1 MATQPIQNAP
11 QNLTM
16 QDFRAISD
24 SYGGLARSARFVAR
38 ITPSGSR
45 IAGYGGG
52 MIRDLMYL
60 CEIADMPGRE
70 IGTHT
75 VHYYGPDLKVPAQT
89 AYQDFDM
96 TFICRNGSY
105 EREFFDTWMNF
116 VNPPST
122 YDFSYIDEYKAEID
136 IFTFADHGRETVT
149 VSKDPANLVPNI
161 AKPTEPV
168 AQYNITIHRAYPI
181 IVHQQPMTWAD
192 DNFQRL
198 MVTFSYY
205 NWTRKLLDPVP
216 RTGTSQGRSFTL
228 VEGRDTGGR

>member
-1 MATQPIQNAP
+1 MATQPIQNQP

-24 SYGGLARSARFVAR
+24 SYGGLARSARFIAR
-38 ITPSGSR
+38 ITPSGSL
-45 IAGYGGG
+45 IGGFGGGG
-52 MIRDLMYL
+52 MTRDLMYL
-60 CEIADMPGRE
+60 CDIIDMPGRE

-89 AYQDFDM
+89 AFQDFDM

-116 VNPPST
+116 VNPPSS
-122 YDFSYIDEYKAEID
+122 YNFHYIDEYKAEID
-136 IFTFADHGRETVT
+136 IFTFADHGRESVT
-149 VSKDPANLVPNI
+149 VSKDPNNLVPNI
-161 AKPTEPV
+161 SKATEPI

-181 IVHQQPMTWAD
+181 IVHQQPMNWQD
-192 DNFQRL
+192 DNFQKL

-205 NWTRKLLDPVP
+205 NWTRRGLDSVP
-216 RTGTSQGRSFTL
+216 GSFTL